1 MKYFKNNRR
10 KADEI
15 PDAVQSNLEKV
26 ERYEKKHHEKRSKL
40 QRCIERVSI
49 FFGSSRFFILFVL
62 FNIGWVLINYIWHR
76 CGHRYFDD
84 PPFQILQ
91 SIVTYIG
98 VLITMAV
105 MVRQNRIAQVED
117 SRTQLELQ
125 VNLLAEQKIS
135 KIIELLEELRRDMPD
150 VRDRSD
156 DHATKFQAVTNP
168 DTIFDELDNR
178 KSSVSNI

>member
-1 MKYFKNNRR
+1 
-10 KADEI
+10 
-15 PDAVQSNLEKV
+15 
-26 ERYEKKHHEKRSKL
+26 
-40 QRCIERVSI
+40 
-49 FFGSSRFFILFVL
+49 
-62 FNIGWVLINYIWHR
+62 
-76 CGHRYFDD
+76 
-84 PPFQILQ
+84 
-91 SIVTYIG
+91 VTYIG